1 MTDDDCVKDA
11 SNLGHKNI
19 SKAHGMIAIQ
29 ELTARFDWFD
39 TLGLLIMFNLTKKV
53 RSFTREQPSTKLTA

>member
-19 SKAHGMIAIQ
+19 SKAYGMIVIQ
-29 ELTARFDWFD
+29 ELTARFD
-39 TLGLLIMFNLTKKV
+39 LLIILNLTKKSKEFDK
-53 RSFTREQPSTKLTA
+53 RTTID

>member
-1 MTDDDCVKDA
+1 MTDNDCVKDA

-19 SKAHGMIAIQ
+19 SKAHGTIAIQ

-39 TLGLLIMFNLTKKV
+39 TLGLLIICNLTKKSKEFDK
-53 RSFTREQPSTKLTA
+53 RANID